1 MAVRPFP
8 KLSIV
13 PPRPDFIRR
22 LALIA
27 IGGALIALAG
37 SAFGHGAYHER
48 LAQLATELE
57 KTPNDP
63 ALHFQLADLN
73 GQHGDWQMSLLNLD
87 RVDELAPG
95 KYLTALLRGQA
106 WLTGGQ
112 PAKAK
117 AALDLLLAA
126 HPECARAWL
135 FRARAAQRLGDAP
148 GSLADYREALRRT
161 PVPEPDLVQETADAL
176 AAQGREK
183 EAVQVL
189 AAGLEKLGAVPSLVL
204 RAMDLEIATKHFDA
218 ALSRVDA
225 MQKTAPRP
233 EPWMA
238 RRASVLAQAGRL
250 EESRAAWQALVE
262 HLAALPN
269 LERGAHAMSKLAE
282 DARQALAALAGL
294 SPAAPPPPGP
304 AHRPTNPQ

>member
-1 MAVRPFP
+1 M
-8 KLSIV
+8 
-13 PPRPDFIRR
+13 
-22 LALIA
+22 IA

-57 KTPNDP
+57 KNPNDP

-225 MQKTAPRP
+225 MQKSAPRP

>member
-1 MAVRPFP
+1 MRLLLPIHRPTRA
-8 KLSIV
+8 LLILTAGCV
-13 PPRPDFIRR
+13 
-22 LALIA
+22 LAL
-27 IGGALIALAG
+27 LAG

-48 LAQLATELE
+48 LAQLAAELE

-87 RVDELAPG
+87 RVEELAPG
-95 KYLTALLRGQA
+95 KFPTALLRGQA

-117 AALDLLLAA
+117 AVLDPLLAA
-126 HPECARAWL
+126 HPECTRAWL

-148 GSLADYREALRRT
+148 GSLADYREALQRT
-161 PVPEPDLVQETADAL
+161 PAPEPDLVQETADAL
-176 AAQGREK
+176 AAHGREK
-183 EAVQVL
+183 EAAQVL
-189 AAGLEKLGAVPSLVL
+189 ASGIEKLGAVPSLVL
-204 RAMDLEIATKHFDA
+204 RAMDLEIATKDFDA

-225 MQKTAPRP
+225 MQKSAPRP

-238 RRASVLAQAGRL
+238 RRASVLAQAGRIDN
-250 EESRAAWQALVE
+250 SRAAWQALVE

-269 LERGAHAMSKLAE
+269 LERGSHAMSKLAE
-282 DARQALAALAGL
+282 DARQALAALVGL
-294 SPAAPPPPGP
+294 SATQPSSSAPTFSKPTSTPP
-304 AHRPTNPQ
+304 

>member
-1 MAVRPFP
+1 M
-8 KLSIV
+8 
-13 PPRPDFIRR
+13 
-22 LALIA
+22 IA

-117 AALDLLLAA
+117 AALDLLLAT